1 MNILYCGD
9 KPMQKGILL
18 SSMSLIKN
26 VDEPLNIY
34 ILTVD
39 YREKGINYKPVDKAF
54 AKYLKEKLNKS
65 DIKVNIFLVDVTRY
79 FVEELPEANMQ
90 SRFTA
95 CCMLRLFADKTDI
108 KDRVLYLDTDVLCR
122 KDFRDFYYQNM
133 DGIEIAGVS
142 DYYGRWLFGDGYI
155 NSGVMLMNMRMI
167 RQNGLLE
174 KCREQ
179 CIRKEMFM
187 PDQTAVNTFA
197 TRVNLCGRKFNDQRR
212 LHDNTV
218 FQHFTTTFRVFP
230 VIRTVAVKPWEIDKM
245 HNILG
250 LHEYDELL
258 EKCREQCI
266 RKEMFMP
273 DQTAVNTFA
282 TRVNLCGRKFNDQRR
297 LHDNTVFQHFTTTFR
312 VFPVIRTVAV
322 KPWEIDK
329 MHNILGLHE
338 YDELLDSYN
347 REHEEYMAVSRIP
360 VFFSINEQYA
370 PYLAVCLKS
379 LAVHVACD
387 ERYRIIVMC
396 DNVKNITM
404 IQLRN
409 VIKDYENID
418 IEFVDIR
425 KKMYEYSE
433 SFGQTVTDRQENRL
447 YSGEFTLTIYFRLF
461 IAELFPELNKAVY
474 IDSDTVIN
482 DDIAKLYSVDMGDA
496 MFGAVRDTFAGK
508 NTILAHYIEN
518 VVGIER
524 NEYVNSGV
532 LLMNLD
538 KIRQAHLADRFLK
551 LMAEYHFDSVAPD
564 QDYINA
570 MCAKEIYFLDKEW
583 NVMPNKGGE
592 YIARPKLIHYNLFD
606 KPWHYS
612 EIPYEEYFWQY
623 AAESGFYPLLIK
635 QRKQYGDNEKKADRE
650 NLKKLLAR
658 AENIAD
664 GDGVKFSDVVGSRF
678 VVDSG
683 FVKDS
688 SDAAK

>member
-1 MNILYCGD
+1 
-9 KPMQKGILL
+9 
-18 SSMSLIKN
+18 
-26 VDEPLNIY
+26 
-34 ILTVD
+34 
-39 YREKGINYKPVDKAF
+39 
-54 AKYLKEKLNKS
+54 
-65 DIKVNIFLVDVTRY
+65 
-79 FVEELPEANMQ
+79 
-90 SRFTA
+90 
-95 CCMLRLFADKTDI
+95 
-108 KDRVLYLDTDVLCR
+108 
-122 KDFRDFYYQNM
+122 
-133 DGIEIAGVS
+133 
-142 DYYGRWLFGDGYI
+142 
-155 NSGVMLMNMRMI
+155 MNMKAI
-167 RQNGLLE
+167 RENGILE

-187 PDQTAVNTFA
+187 PDQTAINTFA

-245 HNILG
+245 HN
-250 LHEYDELL
+250 
-258 EKCREQCI
+258 
-266 RKEMFMP
+266 
-273 DQTAVNTFA
+273 V
-282 TRVNLCGRKFNDQRR
+282 
-297 LHDNTVFQHFTTTFR
+297 
-312 VFPVIRTVAV
+312 
-322 KPWEIDK
+322 
-329 MHNILGLHE
+329 LGLHE

-347 REHEEYMAVSRIP
+347 KEYEEYREVSRIP

-379 LAVHVACD
+379 LAAHVAVD

-404 IQLRN
+404 ILLRN

-433 SFGQTVTDRQENRL
+433 SFVQTVTDRQENRL
-447 YSGEFTLTIYFRLF
+447 YSGKFTLTIYFRLF

-635 QRKQYGDNEKKADRE
+635 QRKQYGDSERKADRE

-658 AENIAD
+658 AERIAD

-678 VVDSG
+678 VENNDFVRDSG
-683 FVKDS
+683 FVRDS
-688 SDAAK
+688 SDAVK

>member
-258 EKCREQCI
+258 
-266 RKEMFMP
+266 
-273 DQTAVNTFA
+273 
-282 TRVNLCGRKFNDQRR
+282 
-297 LHDNTVFQHFTTTFR
+297 
-312 VFPVIRTVAV
+312 
-322 KPWEIDK
+322 
-329 MHNILGLHE
+329 
-338 YDELLDSYN
+338 DSYN

-433 SFGQTVTDRQENRL
+433 SFVQTVTDRQENRL
-447 YSGEFTLTIYFRLF
+447 YSGKFTLTIYFRLF

>member
-1 MNILYCGD
+1 MKKHLRVLRTLFVKDIVDMFKNPNVLLMLALPLIFIVIYQFVDLGMSPAYLLMLGVMMNLCLT
-9 KPMQKGILL
+9 PL
-18 SSMSLIKN
+18 SVLGMMIA
-26 VDEPLNIY
+26 E
-34 ILTVD
+34 
-39 YREKGINYKPVDKAF
+39 E
-54 AKYLKEKLNKS
+54 KEKNTMRTL
-65 DIKVNIFLVDVTRY
+65 
-79 FVEELPEANMQ
+79 
-90 SRFTA
+90 
-95 CCMLRLFADKTDI
+95 MLCN
-108 KDRVLYLDTDVLCR
+108 V
-122 KDFRDFYYQNM
+122 
-133 DGIEIAGVS
+133 
-142 DYYGRWLFGDGYI
+142 
-155 NSGVMLMNMRMI
+155 
-167 RQNGLLE
+167 
-174 KCREQ
+174 
-179 CIRKEMFM
+179 
-187 PDQTAVNTFA
+187 
-197 TRVNLCGRKFNDQRR
+197 
-212 LHDNTV
+212 
-218 FQHFTTTFRVFP
+218 
-230 VIRTVAVKPWEIDKM
+230 
-245 HNILG
+245 
-250 LHEYDELL
+250 
-258 EKCREQCI
+258 
-266 RKEMFMP
+266 
-273 DQTAVNTFA
+273 
-282 TRVNLCGRKFNDQRR
+282 
-297 LHDNTVFQHFTTTFR
+297 
-312 VFPVIRTVAV
+312 
-322 KPWEIDK
+322 
-329 MHNILGLHE
+329 
-338 YDELLDSYN
+338 
-347 REHEEYMAVSRIP
+347 
-360 VFFSINEQYA
+360 
-370 PYLAVCLKS
+370 KS

-688 SDAAK
+688 SDAAKK

>member
-39 YREKGINYKPVDKAF
+39 YREKDINYKPVDKAF

-95 CCMLRLFADKTDI
+95 CCMLRLFADKTDIKDRVLYLDTDVLCRKDFRDFYYQNMDGIEIAGVSDYYGRWLFGDGYINSGVMLRLFADKTDI

-230 VIRTVAVKPWEIDKM
+230 VIRTVS
-245 HNILG
+245 
-250 LHEYDELL
+250 
-258 EKCREQCI
+258 
-266 RKEMFMP
+266 
-273 DQTAVNTFA
+273 
-282 TRVNLCGRKFNDQRR
+282 
-297 LHDNTVFQHFTTTFR
+297 
-312 VFPVIRTVAV
+312 V

-447 YSGEFTLTIYFRLF
+447 YSGKFTLTIYFRLF

-683 FVKDS
+683 FMKNS

>member
-18 SSMSLIKN
+18 SSMSLVEN

-34 ILTVD
+34 IITVD
-39 YREKGINYKPVDKAF
+39 YREKGVNYKPVDKVF
-54 AKYLKEKLNKS
+54 AEYLKKELNKS
-65 DIKVNIFLVDVTRY
+65 DIDVNVSLIDITRY

-90 SRFTA
+90 TRFTA

-108 KDRVLYLDTDVLCR
+108 NERLLYLDTDVLCR
-122 KDFRDFYYQNM
+122 KNFSDFYYQDM
-133 DGIEIAGVS
+133 EGIEIAGVS

-155 NSGVMLMNMRMI
+155 NSGVMLMNMNMI
-167 RQNGLLE
+167 RENGLLE

-187 PDQTAVNTFA
+187 PDQTAINTFA
-197 TRVNLCGRKFNDQRR
+197 TRVNLCGHRFNDQRR
-212 LHDNTV
+212 LHGNTV

-245 HNILG
+245 HNVLG
-250 LHEYDELL
+250 LHEYDALL
-258 EKCREQCI
+258 E
-266 RKEMFMP
+266 
-273 DQTAVNTFA
+273 
-282 TRVNLCGRKFNDQRR
+282 
-297 LHDNTVFQHFTTTFR
+297 
-312 VFPVIRTVAV
+312 
-322 KPWEIDK
+322 
-329 MHNILGLHE
+329 
-338 YDELLDSYN
+338 SYN
-347 REHEEYMAVSRIP
+347 REYEEYKAVSRIP
-360 VFFSINEQYA
+360 VVFSINEKYA

-379 LAVHVACD
+379 LAVHVAVD

-404 IQLRN
+404 IQLCN

-425 KKMYEYSE
+425 KKMHEFSE

-461 IAELFPELNKAVY
+461 IAELFPELDKAVY

-524 NEYVNSGV
+524 NE
-532 LLMNLD
+532 
-538 KIRQAHLADRFLK
+538 
-551 LMAEYHFDSVAPD
+551 
-564 QDYINA
+564 
-570 MCAKEIYFLDKEW
+570 
-583 NVMPNKGGE
+583 
-592 YIARPKLIHYNLFD
+592 
-606 KPWHYS
+606 
-612 EIPYEEYFWQY
+612 
-623 AAESGFYPLLIK
+623 
-635 QRKQYGDNEKKADRE
+635 
-650 NLKKLLAR
+650 
-658 AENIAD
+658 
-664 GDGVKFSDVVGSRF
+664 
-678 VVDSG
+678 
-683 FVKDS
+683 
-688 SDAAK
+688 

>member
-9 KPMQKGILL
+9 KSMQKGILL
-18 SSMSLIKN
+18 SSMSLIGN
-26 VDEPLNIY
+26 VEEPLNIY

-39 YREKGINYKPVDKAF
+39 YSEKGVNYNQVDKAF
-54 AKYLKEKLNKS
+54 AKYLERKLNKLDS
-65 DIKVNIFLVDVTRY
+65 EVNVFLVDVTRY

-108 KDRVLYLDTDVLCR
+108 KERVLYLDTDVLCR
-122 KDFRDFYYQNM
+122 KDFSDFYYQNM

-155 NSGVMLMNMRMI
+155 NSGVMLMNMKAI
-167 RQNGLLE
+167 RENGILE

-187 PDQTAVNTFA
+187 PDQTAINTFA

-245 HNILG
+245 HN
-250 LHEYDELL
+250 
-258 EKCREQCI
+258 
-266 RKEMFMP
+266 
-273 DQTAVNTFA
+273 V
-282 TRVNLCGRKFNDQRR
+282 
-297 LHDNTVFQHFTTTFR
+297 
-312 VFPVIRTVAV
+312 
-322 KPWEIDK
+322 
-329 MHNILGLHE
+329 LGLHE

-347 REHEEYMAVSRIP
+347 KEYEEYREVSRIP

-379 LAVHVACD
+379 LAAHVAVD

-396 DNVKNITM
+396 DDVKNITM

-409 VIKDYENID
+409 VIKDYVNID
-418 IEFVDIR
+418 IEFIDIR
-425 KKMYEYSE
+425 KKMHGFLEN
-433 SFGQTVTDRQENRL
+433 FGQVVTDRQENRL
-447 YSGEFTLTIYFRLF
+447 YSGKFTLTIYFRLF

-635 QRKQYGDNEKKADRE
+635 QRKQYGDNERKADRE

-664 GDGVKFSDVVGSRF
+664 GDGVKFSDVVGSGSF
-678 VVDSG
+678 AGDNILEEI
-683 FVKDS
+683 
-688 SDAAK
+688 

>member
-95 CCMLRLFADKTDI
+95 CCMLRLLPIRQILRIEFFIWILMCCAGKI
-108 KDRVLYLDTDVLCR
+108 LGI
-122 KDFRDFYYQNM
+122 YYQNM

-230 VIRTVAVKPWEIDKM
+230 VIRTVSVKPWEIDKM

-258 EKCREQCI
+258 
-266 RKEMFMP
+266 
-273 DQTAVNTFA
+273 N
-282 TRVNLCGRKFNDQRR
+282 
-297 LHDNTVFQHFTTTFR
+297 
-312 VFPVIRTVAV
+312 
-322 KPWEIDK
+322 
-329 MHNILGLHE
+329 
-338 YDELLDSYN
+338 SYN

-461 IAELFPELNKAVY
+461 IAELFQ
-474 IDSDTVIN
+474 S
-482 DDIAKLYSVDMGDA
+482 
-496 MFGAVRDTFAGK
+496 
-508 NTILAHYIEN
+508 
-518 VVGIER
+518 
-524 NEYVNSGV
+524 
-532 LLMNLD
+532 
-538 KIRQAHLADRFLK
+538 
-551 LMAEYHFDSVAPD
+551 
-564 QDYINA
+564 
-570 MCAKEIYFLDKEW
+570 
-583 NVMPNKGGE
+583 
-592 YIARPKLIHYNLFD
+592 
-606 KPWHYS
+606 
-612 EIPYEEYFWQY
+612 
-623 AAESGFYPLLIK
+623 LIK
-635 QRKQYGDNEKKADRE
+635 
-650 NLKKLLAR
+650 LCILTL
-658 AENIAD
+658 IP
-664 GDGVKFSDVVGSRF
+664 
-678 VVDSG
+678 
-683 FVKDS
+683 
-688 SDAAK
+688 